1 MAVDIQAPDVVPG
14 IVDDPRLAGRRILVA
29 YGSETGNS
37 QDAAETLERV
47 AERLRFQTYLCEMNS
62 VTFVSD
68 FRGRLAICQC
78 IFPSC
83 TIWHL
88 LCCVTIELCHFC
100 ARLSAER
107 CTTHRQLIIYLPLI

>member
-47 AERLRFQTYLCEMNS
+47 AERLRFQTYLCEMNN
-62 VTFVSD
+62 VTFVSG
-68 FRGRLAICQC
+68 FQGWVGYLPMC
-78 IFPSC
+78 IPSLYYL
-83 TIWHL
+83 TSAVLRNHRTSSL
-88 LCCVTIELCHFC
+88 LCAV
-100 ARLSAER
+100 
-107 CTTHRQLIIYLPLI
+107 